1 MKESKQI
8 PKQNN
13 KPAVP
18 KQKIRPDRQDRI
30 GHIIERDI
38 LFVIISMLVFS
49 LVEGKPNIAFIIPS
63 VIVTLC
69 GELLAAMKARASEP
83 DSVRNS
89 KKFVSSDRLFMRPS
103 ELFPVSEVSEQDAS
117 DIQSAR
123 VQPAG
128 DISLDDFSKAASR
141 FKQRASAQRN
151 SSTVSDTRNRKARP
165 GVFVL
170 ITVIFVISIII
181 SIGLPLLINFIG
193 DTDVTVND
201 EDHGSYSTM
210 DFYSEEFLSKQS
222 DEVFSRLSAGDLEW
236 LKEFGEGDPQG
247 LLDVMDWGN
256 IDIKEDT
263 RSYNDQECF
272 IRYNVT
278 SKGSEYKVAIKYSGP
293 NISEDD
299 SDVTVEGI
307 AVCPRKVWDDFSD
320 AYYKED
326 SELTY
331 DDLFKSIAEA
341 TVSVGDNTY
350 YDDYTTL
357 TW

>member
-8 PKQNN
+8 PKLNN
-13 KPAVP
+13 KPVISR
-18 KQKIRPDRQDRI
+18 KNIRPDRQDRI

-38 LFVIISMLVFS
+38 LFVIISMIVFS

-63 VIVTLC
+63 VIVTAC
-69 GELLAAMKARASEP
+69 GEFLAAMKARASEP

-89 KKFVSSDRLFMRPS
+89 KKFVNSDRLFMRPS

-117 DIQSAR
+117 DIQAAR

-141 FKQRASAQRN
+141 LKQR
-151 SSTVSDTRNRKARP
+151 SSTARNNTTVSGNRHRKSGP
-165 GVFVL
+165 GVFAL
-170 ITVIFVISIII
+170 TTIIFVIAMII
-181 SIGLPLLINFIG
+181 SIGLPILINFIS

-201 EDHGSYSTM
+201 EDHGSYSTA
-210 DFYSEEFLSKQS
+210 DFYSEEFLKVQS
-222 DEVFSRLSAGDLEW
+222 DEVFSRLSAGDIEW
-236 LKEFGEGDPQG
+236 LKSFGDGDPQG

-256 IDIKEDT
+256 IDIEEDT

-278 SKGSEYKVAIKYSGP
+278 SKGSEYKVAIKYTGP
-293 NISEDD
+293 NISQNE
-299 SDVTVEGI
+299 SDAEVAGI
-307 AVCPRKVWDDFSD
+307 AVCPKKIWDEFSD
-320 AYYKED
+320 AYYEED

-331 DDLFKSIAEA
+331 NDLYESIVAA
-341 TVSVGDNTY
+341 TVGVGDNTY